1 MCLHPT
7 ACQHRRICGRPDQ
20 GFIYLRGNFF
30 PRGQNQGRKHG
41 TILRKDENHIW
52 LGAQITPYFGC
63 QGYRLSQERHFVQVH
78 QMNGTSQLAV
88 QFGLLRGVGL
98 EPPPLLPRRLVPW
111 SRHGSGCPGPCA
123 AGQPGGWRSDPP
135 SPGVSH
141 VPNPRPGGGGN
152 AWRPARRLSH
162 SPILL
167 WVVAW
172 NSGRCERNEGEEVV
186 MPKVRR
192 RLTAEPCIQVAT
204 NCDHQFAFFE
214 G

>member
-98 EPPPLLPRRLVPW
+98 EPPPSSPAVWYRGPGTGVVAPVPARL
-111 SRHGSGCPGPCA
+111 GSPA
-123 AGQPGGWRSDPP
+123 
-135 SPGVSH
+135 
-141 VPNPRPGGGGN
+141 GGGLT
-152 AWRPARRLSH
+152 PPPPVCLTYPTHARGAVAMPGALRGGSLTRRSC
-162 SPILL
+162 SGWWLGTVA
-167 WVVAW
+167 VVKGMKGKRW
-172 NSGRCERNEGEEVV
+172 LCQ
-186 MPKVRR
+186 K
-192 RLTAEPCIQVAT
+192 
-204 NCDHQFAFFE
+204 FA
-214 G
+214 GV